1 MSNNKLVTKSDKYN
15 VPGLIL
21 AAWVSYAR
29 LQWIDGIFEVRDWDE
44 NSNLLM
50 LEDESGNKRTLGINV
65 DESGDDTIVS
75 IALTIIV
82 LSVLPLIGV
91 LLC

>member
-1 MSNNKLVTKSDKYN
+1 MTNSRLVTRSNECDI
-15 VPGLIL
+15 PGPVFMT
-21 AAWVSYAR
+21 WTSYAR
-29 LQWIDGIFEVRDWDE
+29 SQGFAGTFEVRDWDE

-50 LEDESGNKRTLGINV
+50 LEDESGNRKTLGISV
-65 DESGDDTIVS
+65 DESGDNVIIS
-75 IALTIIV
+75 IALTVIV

>member
-1 MSNNKLVTKSDKYN
+1 MINSRLVTRSNECDI
-15 VPGLIL
+15 PGPVFMT
-21 AAWVSYAR
+21 WTSYAR
-29 LQWIDGIFEVRDWDE
+29 SQGFAGTFEVRNWDE

-50 LEDESGNKRTLGINV
+50 LEDESGNKKTLGISV
-65 DESGDDTIVS
+65 DESGDDVIIS
-75 IALTIIV
+75 IALTVIV

>member
-1 MSNNKLVTKSDKYN
+1 MTNSRLVTRSNECDI
-15 VPGLIL
+15 PGPVFMT
-21 AAWVSYAR
+21 WTSYAR
-29 LQWIDGIFEVRDWDE
+29 SQGFAGTFEVRDWDE

-50 LEDESGNKRTLGINV
+50 LEDENGNRKTLGVSV
-65 DESGDDTIVS
+65 DKSGDDTIVS
-75 IALTIIV
+75 IALTVIV

>member
-1 MSNNKLVTKSDKYN
+1 MTNSRLVTRSNECDI
-15 VPGLIL
+15 PGPVFMT
-21 AAWVSYAR
+21 WTSYAR
-29 LQWIDGIFEVRDWDE
+29 SQGFAGTFEVRDWDE

-50 LEDESGNKRTLGINV
+50 LEDENGNRKTLGVSV
-65 DESGDDTIVS
+65 DESGDDTIIS
-75 IALTIIV
+75 IALTVIV

>member
-1 MSNNKLVTKSDKYN
+1 MTNSRLVTRSNECDI
-15 VPGLIL
+15 PGSAIM
-21 AAWVSYAR
+21 AWTSYAR
-29 LQWIDGIFEVRDWDE
+29 SQGIAGTFEVRDWDE

-50 LEDESGNKRTLGINV
+50 LEDESGNRKMFGISV
-65 DESGDDTIVS
+65 DETGDDVIIS
-75 IALTIIV
+75 IALTVIV

>member
-1 MSNNKLVTKSDKYN
+1 MTNSRLVTRSNECDI
-15 VPGLIL
+15 PGSAIM
-21 AAWVSYAR
+21 AWTSYAR
-29 LQWIDGIFEVRDWDE
+29 SHGIAGTFEVRDWDE

-50 LEDESGNKRTLGINV
+50 LEDESGNRKTLGISV

-75 IALTIIV
+75 IALTVIV

-91 LLC
+91 LL

>member
-1 MSNNKLVTKSDKYN
+1 MTNSRLVTRSNEYDVSDST
-15 VPGLIL
+15 LM
-21 AAWVSYAR
+21 AWTSYAR
-29 LQWIDGIFEVRDWDE
+29 SQGIAGTFEVRDWDE

-50 LEDESGNKRTLGINV
+50 LEDESGNRKTFGVGV
-65 DESGDDTIVS
+65 DESGDDAVVS
-75 IALTIIV
+75 IALTVIV

>member
-1 MSNNKLVTKSDKYN
+1 MTNSRLVTRSNKCYI
-15 VPGLIL
+15 PGSALM
-21 AAWVSYAR
+21 AWTLYAR
-29 LQWIDGIFEVRDWDE
+29 SQDITGTFGVRDWDE

-50 LEDESGNKRTLGINV
+50 LEDENGNRKTLGVSV
-65 DESGDDTIVS
+65 DESGDNVIIS

-82 LSVLPLIGV
+82 FSVLPLIGV

>member
-1 MSNNKLVTKSDKYN
+1 MTNSRLVTRSNECDI
-15 VPGLIL
+15 PGPVLM
-21 AAWVSYAR
+21 AWTSYAR
-29 LQWIDGIFEVRDWDE
+29 LQGIAGTFEVRDWDE

-50 LEDESGNKRTLGINV
+50 LEDESGNRKTLGVSV
-65 DESGDDTIVS
+65 DEIGDDTIIS
-75 IALTIIV
+75 IALTVIV

>member
-1 MSNNKLVTKSDKYN
+1 MTNSRLVTRSNECDI
-15 VPGLIL
+15 PGSAIM
-21 AAWVSYAR
+21 AWTSYAR
-29 LQWIDGIFEVRDWDE
+29 SQGIAGTFEVRDWDE

-50 LEDESGNKRTLGINV
+50 LEDESGNRKTLGVSV

-75 IALTIIV
+75 IALTVIV

-91 LLC
+91 LL

>member
-1 MSNNKLVTKSDKYN
+1 MTNSRLVTRSNECDI
-15 VPGLIL
+15 PGPVLMVWI
-21 AAWVSYAR
+21 SHAR
-29 LQWIDGIFEVRDWDE
+29 SHDITGTFEVRNWDE

-50 LEDESGNKRTLGINV
+50 LEDENGNRKTLGVSV
-65 DESGDDTIVS
+65 DESGDDTIIS

>member
-1 MSNNKLVTKSDKYN
+1 MTNSRLVTRSNEYDI
-15 VPGLIL
+15 PGPVFMT
-21 AAWVSYAR
+21 WTSYAR
-29 LQWIDGIFEVRDWDE
+29 SQGFAGTFKVRDWDE

-50 LEDESGNKRTLGINV
+50 LEDENGNRKTLGVSV

-75 IALTIIV
+75 IALTVIV

-91 LLC
+91 LL

>member
-1 MSNNKLVTKSDKYN
+1 MTNSRLVTRSN
-15 VPGLIL
+15 ECGVPSLSL
-21 AAWVSYAR
+21 MAWISYAR
-29 LQWIDGIFEVRDWDE
+29 SQDIAGTFEVRDWDE

-50 LEDESGNKRTLGINV
+50 LEDESGNRKTLGIIV
-65 DESGDDTIVS
+65 DESGDDVIIS
-75 IALTIIV
+75 IALTVIV

>member
-15 VPGLIL
+15 IPSSAL
-21 AAWVSYAR
+21 AAWTSYAR
-29 LQWIDGIFEVRDWDE
+29 SQGLDGVFEVRDWDE

-50 LEDESGNKRTLGINV
+50 LEDESGNTRTLGINV

-75 IALTIIV
+75 IALTVIV

>member
-1 MSNNKLVTKSDKYN
+1 MTNSRLVTRSNECDI
-15 VPGLIL
+15 PGPVFMT
-21 AAWVSYAR
+21 WTSYAR
-29 LQWIDGIFEVRDWDE
+29 SQGFAGTFEVRDWDE

-50 LEDESGNKRTLGINV
+50 LEDENGNRKTLGVSV

-75 IALTIIV
+75 IALTVIV

-91 LLC
+91 LL

>member
-1 MSNNKLVTKSDKYN
+1 MTNSRLVTRSNECDI
-15 VPGLIL
+15 PGSAIM
-21 AAWVSYAR
+21 AWTSYAR
-29 LQWIDGIFEVRDWDE
+29 SQGFAGTFEVRDWDE

-50 LEDESGNKRTLGINV
+50 LEDENGNRKTLGVSI

-75 IALTIIV
+75 IALTVIV

-91 LLC
+91 LL